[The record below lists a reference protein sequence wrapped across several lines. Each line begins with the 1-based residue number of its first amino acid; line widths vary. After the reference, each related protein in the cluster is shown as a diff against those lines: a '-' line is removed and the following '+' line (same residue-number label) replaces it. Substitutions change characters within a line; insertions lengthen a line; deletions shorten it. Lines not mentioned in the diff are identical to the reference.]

1 MDCVCIELEQEL
13 SQVKK
18 EIEETYA
25 KCKNN
30 KKFKCKNKARQSWY
44 YKRLKERIQYK
55 VYVKYRLTVFSVFE
69 KHIDSI
75 LPKAIGDQF
84 CQFVDIRNVRLGDK
98 V

>member
-1 MDCVCIELEQEL
+1 MDYVCIELEQEL
-13 SQVKK
+13 NQAKK

-25 KCKNN
+25 KCKGN

-55 VYVKYRLTVFSVFE
+55 IYVKYRLTVFNVIE
-69 KHIDSI
+69 RHINSI

-84 CQFVDIRNVRLGDK
+84 CQFVDIRDVGLGDK